1 MRIRYLLPVL
11 LLMVIFGVV
20 ATPSSLNPLSENNDG
35 WYDMHTGQVHCA
47 DKLVCLHEVVH
58 KYDWENGNGQISVT
72 KAFHKAV
79 TEYHKEVYETPVD
92 ERTWFETY
100 VYNFPGVGNEF
111 AQDGWGGHH
120 ELYAEIFRVSVEYRM
135 NIPDEFEQFYDKEAI
150 YKLWEQYPNFW
161 SMW

>member
-1 MRIRYLLPVL
+1 MKKIIIPTL
-11 LLMVIFGVV
+11 LLVIISGLI
-20 ATPSSLNPLSENNDG
+20 ATPSSLNQLSENHDG
-35 WYDMHTGQVHCA
+35 WYDMHTGKVHCSE
-47 DKLVCLHEVVH
+47 KWVCLHESVH
-58 KYDWENGNGQISVT
+58 EYDWENGSRQISAT

-79 TEYHKEVYETPVD
+79 TEYHNKIYETPVD